1 MFLEKLLYVRTSNRG
16 IEEGFIVNEGEKK
29 GKKLVGEVR

>member
-16 IEEGFIVNEGEKK
+16 IEEGFIVNEEEEQE
-29 GKKLVGEVR
+29 KKLVGEVR